1 MSRKQL
7 ALFEPT
13 LVVQALKE
21 AVKKLNPQAQWR
33 NPVMFIVWIGS
44 LLTTCISIAMA
55 SGAMPGNALFS
66 AAISGWLWV
75 TVLFANFAEALAEGR
90 SKAQANSLKGVK
102 KTAFARKLREPK
114 YGAAADKV
122 PADQLRKGDIVLVEA
137 GDIIPCDGEVIE
149 GGASVDES
157 AITGESAPVIRE
169 SGGDFASVT
178 GGTRIL
184 SDWLVIEC
192 SVNPGETF
200 LDRMIAM
207 VEGAQ
212 RRKTPNEIALTI
224 LLIALTIVFLLATAT
239 LWPFSAWG
247 GNAVSVTVLVALL
260 VCLIPTTIGGLL
272 SAIGV
277 AGMSRMLGANVIATS
292 GRAVEAAGD
301 VDVLLLDKTGTITLG
316 NRQASE
322 FIPAQGVDE
331 KTLADAAQ
339 LASLADETPEG
350 RSIVILAK
358 QRFNLR
364 ERDVQSLHATF
375 VPFTA
380 QSRMSGINIDNR
392 MIRKG
397 SVDAIRRHVEANGG
411 HFPTDVDQKVDQVA
425 RQGATPLV
433 VVEGSRVLG
442 VIALKDIVK
451 GGIKER
457 FAPDL
462 DQVLVA
468 LDEPPARTI
477 NNAPDSRSFKDKW
490 RVQIQGCVVA
500 AALCAVITLIAMQ
513 WLMAFDAANLV
524 MLYLLGVVV
533 VALFYGRWPSVVA
546 TVINVVSFDLFF
558 IAPRGTLAVSDVQYL
573 LTFAVMLTVGLV
585 IGNLTAGVRYQARV
599 ARYREQRTRH
609 LYEMSKAL
617 AVGRSPQ
624 DIAATSEQF
633 IASTFHA
640 RSQVLLPDDNGKL
653 QPLTH
658 PQGMTPWDD
667 AIAQWSFDKGLPA
680 GAGTDT
686 LPGVPY
692 QILPLKSGEKTY
704 GLVVVEPGNL
714 RQLMIPEQ
722 QRLLETFT
730 LLVANALERL
740 TLTASEEQ
748 ARMASEREQIRNALL
763 AALSHDLRTPLTVL
777 FGQAEILTL
786 DLASEGSPH
795 ARQASEI
802 RQHVLNTTRLVNNLL
817 DMARIQSGG
826 FNLKKEWLTLEEV
839 VGSALQMLEPG
850 LSSPINLSLPEPL
863 TLIHVDGPLF
873 ERVLINL
880 LENAV
885 KYAGAQAEIGI
896 DAHVEGENL
905 QLDVWDNG
913 PGLPPGRSR
922 RYLISLL
929 AGIKSRQYRG

>member
-1 MSRKQL
+1 MYVETP
-7 ALFEPT
+7 ALHRLPE
-13 LVVQALKE
+13 
-21 AVKKLNPQAQWR
+21 KKRRA
-33 NPVMFIVWIGS
+33 
-44 LLTTCISIAMA
+44 
-55 SGAMPGNALFS
+55 
-66 AAISGWLWV
+66 
-75 TVLFANFAEALAEGR
+75 
-90 SKAQANSLKGVK
+90 
-102 KTAFARKLREPK
+102 
-114 YGAAADKV
+114 
-122 PADQLRKGDIVLVEA
+122 
-137 GDIIPCDGEVIE
+137 
-149 GGASVDES
+149 
-157 AITGESAPVIRE
+157 
-169 SGGDFASVT
+169 
-178 GGTRIL
+178 IL
-184 SDWLVIEC
+184 SALRLAQE
-192 SVNPGETF
+192 
-200 LDRMIAM
+200 L
-207 VEGAQ
+207 GA
-212 RRKTPNEIALTI
+212 E
-224 LLIALTIVFLLATAT
+224 TAT
-239 LWPFSAWG
+239 LSDPAEEK
-247 GNAVSVTVLVALL
+247 AVVRYAREHNLGKIILGRPA
-260 VCLIPTTIGGLL
+260 
-272 SAIGV
+272 
-277 AGMSRMLGANVIATS
+277 SRRWWRRETFAD
-292 GRAVEAAGD
+292 R
-301 VDVLLLDKTGTITLG
+301 
-316 NRQASE
+316 
-322 FIPAQGVDE
+322 
-331 KTLADAAQ
+331 LA
-339 LASLADETPEG
+339 
-350 RSIVILAK
+350 RI
-358 QRFNLR
+358 
-364 ERDVQSLHATF
+364 
-375 VPFTA
+375 
-380 QSRMSGINIDNR
+380 
-392 MIRKG
+392 
-397 SVDAIRRHVEANGG
+397 
-411 HFPTDVDQKVDQVA
+411 
-425 RQGATPLV
+425 
-433 VVEGSRVLG
+433 
-442 VIALKDIVK
+442 
-451 GGIKER
+451 
-457 FAPDL
+457 APDL

-617 AVGRSPQ
+617 AVGRSSQ

-763 AALSHDLRTPLTVL
+763 AALSHGVEFYSCTRCGWQPNRAAT
-777 FGQAEILTL
+777 IL
-786 DLASEGSPH
+786 
-795 ARQASEI
+795 I
-802 RQHVLNTTRLVNNLL
+802 
-817 DMARIQSGG
+817 
-826 FNLKKEWLTLEEV
+826 
-839 VGSALQMLEPG
+839 
-850 LSSPINLSLPEPL
+850 
-863 TLIHVDGPLF
+863 
-873 ERVLINL
+873 
-880 LENAV
+880 
-885 KYAGAQAEIGI
+885 
-896 DAHVEGENL
+896 
-905 QLDVWDNG
+905 
-913 PGLPPGRSR
+913 
-922 RYLISLL
+922 
-929 AGIKSRQYRG
+929 